1 MLQEAFLGYENYI
14 FNWMKRLDGLDK
26 KRWVEINKY
35 TVPAYASLAS
45 NVEKLKSRTYYTV

>member
-1 MLQEAFLGYENYI
+1 MLQEVFLGYENQI

-35 TVPAYASLAS
+35 IVLVYVFLVL
-45 NVEKLKSRTYYTV
+45 NGEKFKF